1 MLLLCLSILLRQLIL
16 TDSTCVAV
24 AVVVVSYVVSLLV
37 MLLVAT
43 VRAIVADGLVVRR
56 GGNAATTVYT

>member
-1 MLLLCLSILLRQLIL
+1 MCLSILLRQLIL
-16 TDSTCVAV
+16 TDSTSVV

-43 VRAIVADGLVVRR
+43 VGAIVADGLVVRR